1 MYLEVPKNGLGLK
14 NATPFTIDDATE
26 ADIQDMVNLE
36 NELVGINR
44 EKDFRYFI
52 ENERRIWQTVV
63 CRDPNKM
70 IVGFLSSVN
79 HPASKMIGPGVARN
93 EEVIEIMLANLL
105 DRFRGESPVF
115 LLPVSAT
122 RQCSR
127 LINWVLEIAKFIL
140 PNVGENQWNPM
151 ELSCRRSCPK
161 PVERKCNFS
170 IKKLWRRN

>member
-1 MYLEVPKNGLGLK
+1 
-14 NATPFTIDDATE
+14 
-26 ADIQDMVNLE
+26 MVNLE

-122 RQCSR
+122 RAVQSAYKLGARNCEIHFAQCR
-127 LINWVLEIAKFIL
+127 
-140 PNVGENQWNPM
+140 GESM
-151 ELSCRRSCPK
+151 EPDGIIM
-161 PVERKCNFS
+161 PTFMPETG
-170 IKKLWRRN
+170 